1 MTVIAII
8 PARGGS
14 KRIPRK
20 NIKLFCGKPI
30 IAYSIEAA
38 LKSDCFDRVIV
49 STDDE
54 EIAMVARQYG
64 AEVPFFRNKELADDY
79 TSVTDVVIDVIQTVE
94 EQFLERVSHACLIY
108 ATAPMVDAQLMTE
121 AYKKL
126 QSSDKSFA
134 IGITS
139 YASPIQRALV
149 LENSGI
155 KQLFNKRDSRSQD
168 LVECYHD
175 AAHFCWGTKRA
186 FLEKHDFFSE
196 QAIPII
202 IPRIFVQDIDTLE
215 DWEVAETLYKA
226 FNQRS

>member
-1 MTVIAII
+1 MSVIAII

-38 LKSDCFDRVIV
+38 LKSACFDRVIV

-54 EIAMVARQYG
+54 EIAMIAREYG
-64 AEVPFFRNKELADDY
+64 AEVPFFRSKELSDDY
-79 TSVTDVVIDVIQTVE
+79 TSVTDVVIDVIHKVE
-94 EQFLERVSHACLIY
+94 EKFHENVSHACLIY
-108 ATAPMVDAQLMTE
+108 ATAPMIDVELMSK
-121 AYKKL
+121 AYKEL
-126 QSSDKSFA
+126 LNSDKSFA

-139 YASPIQRALV
+139 YPSPIQRALI

-175 AAHFCWGTKRA
+175 AAHFCWGTKQA
-186 FLEKHDFFSE
+186 FLEKHDFFSD
-196 QAIPII
+196 QALPII
-202 IPRIFVQDIDTLE
+202 IPRVLVQDIDTLE
-215 DWEVAETLYKA
+215 DWEVAESLFKA
-226 FNQRS
+226 FC